1 MEDDMTTAENQVID
15 FSNPPTAYGYDDSG
29 LFTHSET
36 CSPDPLESEQKGEA
50 VWLVPA
56 HATLTAPPSET
67 GKVAV
72 WNGEAWE
79 LKEDN
84 RGVKYWLPGDTWQT
98 DPREMKDLGPL
109 PDGAMLDRP
118 KKPFSQLKIEKLNEI
133 NTAYQQAIA
142 TLTPTYPDDER
153 LTFDKQESEARTW
166 LVDNS
171 TFTPFIDALAAGR
184 QIDKAELV
192 SRIIA
197 KADAFAYASGLLTG
211 QRQRYE
217 DMLNVA
223 ETAEEVAAIVPQ
235 YSLPGMEAQA

>member
-50 VWLVPA
+50 VWLAPA

-84 RGVKYWLPGDTWQT
+84 RGVKYWLPGDDWQT
-98 DPREMKDLGPL
+98 EPRDMKDLGPL

-118 KKPFSQLKIEKLNEI
+118 EKPFSQLKIEKLNEI

-153 LTFDKQESEARTW
+153 LTFDKQEQEARSW

-171 TFTPFIDALAAGR
+171 TSTPFIDALAAGR
-184 QIDKAELV
+184 QMDKAELV
-192 SRIIA
+192 GRIIA
-197 KADAFAYASGLLTG
+197 KADAFAIASGLLTG

-217 DMLNVA
+217 DLLKDA
-223 ETAEEVAAIVPQ
+223 KTAEDVAVIVPE
-235 YSLPGMEAQA
+235 YSLPNIKK